1 MPIISFLASYLAGL
15 TIPPSRSIRSVLKA
29 VFFAVRIVN
38 IAKDQLSIVDL
49 RNALTY
55 SFGNEITLHQII
67 RDEAMT
73 ALKNFIAIIN
83 SVSLLIFALFDLAV
97 QDAPPINPH
106 LYFRMLF
113 VFLSN
118 INLKLSHNLTI
129 TWLGFSE
136 FR

>member
-106 LYFRMLF
+106 LHFRMLF